1 MSFQEAISLL
11 SHGPSRPTL
20 YKVEMPSRYG
30 FNTSLQDTPSSDNV
44 TMNDYLSFFCK
55 SISIPEVRLDT
66 VIALG
71 QENMGIAREN
81 PQNVIFGKPLTM
93 TVIENTEFEVYKM
106 MREWMDKTSVNANQF
121 RGNRSIR
128 MNYYHS
134 YVGDF
139 KITKL
144 EQPDNQSDKNEYK
157 EPVAYNF
164 ISAYPIRIGQLALSS
179 EETDTA
185 LSFDIAFTYESYYVE
200 GLDDSLR
207 I

>member
-11 SHGPSRPTL
+11 THGPSRPTL

-30 FNTSLQDTPSSDNV
+30 FNTSLADSPSSDSV

-55 SISIPEVRLDT
+55 TITIPEARLDT

-71 QENMGIAREN
+71 QENMGIARET
-81 PQNVIFGKPLTM
+81 PQNFIYGKPLTM

-106 MREWMDKTSVNANQF
+106 MREWMDKTTVNSNQF
-121 RGNRSIR
+121 RGNRSQR
-128 MNYYHS
+128 MNYYQT
-134 YVGDF
+134 YIGDF

-144 EQPDNQSDKNEYK
+144 EQPDDQSVDNQYK

-164 ISAYPIRIGQLALSS
+164 IAAYPIRIGGLNLSS
-179 EETDTA
+179 EETNTA
-185 LSFDIAFTYESYYVE
+185 LSFEIAFTYESYYVE
-200 GLDDSLR
+200 GLENSLR